1 MARLADGSAIRM
13 QASPKALESAS
24 ELIAQASA
32 RTGQRQFQEAALA
45 FLQDRLHASY
55 LVLVQAERGQ
65 WQTLTEAGQSEPL
78 PLALMADV
86 LDADIAAA
94 EAGWLASPLLRRSGQ
109 GELLLAKMNETTAL
123 ELVDLDAHA
132 ALLGKVLQIVRHRW
146 HDESRIQ
153 RLEAILRI
161 AGRWNQT
168 LETETLLVQMAE
180 ASTQLL
186 DSERASI
193 FLWDRPNGI
202 LVGRPALGV
211 ENDELRIPQD
221 SGIVGQVIQTGET
234 RRVDLESGQ
243 QEIDRQVDQKLGF
256 QTQTLLCVPLRTKEG
271 EVFGAFEIINK
282 KNGNFTSEDE
292 EALLELSAHASIAL
306 ENTQQ
311 IEQLLISRQQM
322 AEQAAQHVNLIGNS
336 PVLEALRS
344 TVRRVADTDL
354 AILILGENGT
364 GKEVVSQSIHYL
376 SSRRNEP
383 FVAVNCA
390 SLAETLLES
399 ELFGHEQGAFTDAHE
414 TRAGKF
420 ELASGGTLFLDEI
433 GDLSIGGQAKLLRVL
448 EEKIVVRVGG
458 SVPIHTD
465 TRVVAATNQD
475 LTAMVRKKTFREDLY
490 FRLNVV
496 TLELPPLRER
506 GSDII
511 LLAEHFLSDFC
522 MKARRGLPRFTGE
535 ARKRLRE
542 HGWPGNVRE
551 LRNLMERLA
560 YLSQGDKIDVED
572 LAFILAP
579 NGESP
584 SSLPLDLTLTTATNR
599 FQTEYIKKHI
609 QSSGNNVSDAA
620 RRLGL
625 HRSNLYRK
633 MRTLGMNT
641 EEK

>member
-13 QASPKALESAS
+13 QASQQALESAP
-24 ELIAQASA
+24 ELIAQSSE
-32 RTGQRQFQEAALA
+32 RTGQRQFQKAALT

-65 WQTLTEAGQSEPL
+65 WRTLAEAGQSEPL
-78 PLALMADV
+78 PLTLMADV

-94 EAGWLASPLLRRSGQ
+94 EKGWLASPLLRRSSQ
-109 GELLLAKMNETTAL
+109 GELLLAKMDETTAL
-123 ELVDLDAHA
+123 ELVDVDAHA
-132 ALLGKVLQIVRHRW
+132 ALLGKVLQIVRHQW

-161 AGRWNQT
+161 AGQWNQT
-168 LETETLLVQMAE
+168 LETETLLAQMAE

-186 DSERASI
+186 DSQRASI
-193 FLWDRPNGI
+193 FLWDRPNRM

-243 QEIDRQVDQKLGF
+243 HEIDRQVDEKLGF

-282 KNGNFTSEDE
+282 KNGNFTTEDE
-292 EALLELSAHASIAL
+292 EALLELSAHAAIAL

-336 PVLEALRS
+336 PALEALRS
-344 TVRRVADTDL
+344 TVGRVADTDL

-376 SSRRNEP
+376 SRRRNEP

-458 SVPIHTD
+458 SVPIHAD
-465 TRVVAATNQD
+465 ARVVAATNQD
-475 LTAMVRKKTFREDLY
+475 LAAMVRKKTFREDLY

-496 TLELPPLRER
+496 SLELPPLRER
-506 GSDII
+506 GTDII

-522 MKARRGLPRFTGE
+522 MKARRSLPRFTSE

-579 NGESP
+579 DGESP
-584 SSLPLDLTLTTATNR
+584 GSLPLDLTLTTATNR

-641 EEK
+641 EEE